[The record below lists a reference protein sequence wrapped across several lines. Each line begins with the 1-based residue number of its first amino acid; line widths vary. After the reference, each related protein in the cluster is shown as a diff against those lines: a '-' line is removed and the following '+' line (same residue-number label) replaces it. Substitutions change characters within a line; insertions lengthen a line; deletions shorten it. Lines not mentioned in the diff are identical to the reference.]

1 MQERLGTR
9 LGRSITSNITIRCGK
24 IVNHETN
31 GSRKFLRSAERKK
44 ERKRTKREEKENRVK
59 KRKDREKKEREESS

>member
-44 ERKRTKREEKENRVK
+44 EKNEKRRKRKQS
-59 KRKDREKKEREESS
+59 KKEKRSGKERKRRK